1 MATGIRSFVD
11 EELVPIPDGLLPDL
25 TVVKERGNHTMVIR
39 RKEMATDPVC
49 RMNVEP
55 ETPPAW
61 N

>member
-1 MATGIRSFVD
+1 
-11 EELVPIPDGLLPDL
+11 LPPDL